1 MPARLPS
8 LFPALLALLAL
19 SLATGPA
26 LASTSPEKVQAVYED
41 IAAGQSDATA
51 LYLRG
56 EPEKAL
62 ANLRRFEKK
71 GDWLPSFVL
80 GNMTWKMHPAESFA
94 WHQQAA
100 QWRGDAGP
108 VNLEL
113 ALHYTRREECQQA
126 ADAWR
131 KVEKAGAFQGYFPA
145 VAAYCQFKLGNDADA
160 IALFERAEFGA
171 PGRFEGLL
179 EEIWGPRPALVRHA
193 EGLAAFR
200 AGQDTDIEALINA
213 SFAEGDGA
221 LLELIK
227 ASKQVAVAPE
237 SLKLLACLEPAI
249 AAKAAQTEQLVG
261 GQLVDYGQD
270 WEASEAR
277 LAQAW
282 RAAFNQ
288 CGIVLPGKPL
298 PASMALARNAVYVA
312 KRESLATEAELLA
325 AHGPA
330 LAALANGAEDN
341 FEALDLLAALQMGA
355 NDRAAVAQSDELGWQ
370 RYRSARFAASR
381 ILGEALKDGADPET
395 VAALARRAWNDFP
408 DDAMVLW
415 LVLEKGGLTGDDRR
429 RALRSQILAEFH
441 GPTGEFL
448 MHPGKSAIRLV
459 QAVQAYRQLP
469 PAAPASAR

>member
-8 LFPALLALLAL
+8 LFPVLMAVALAA
-19 SLATGPA
+19 GPA
-26 LASTSPEKVQAVYED
+26 WAKTSPEKVQAVYED

-56 EPEKAL
+56 EPEQAL
-62 ANLRRFEKK
+62 ANLRRFEKQ

-113 ALHYTRREECQQA
+113 ALHYTRREECEQA

-131 KVEKAGAFQGYFPA
+131 KVEKAGAFEGYFPA
-145 VAAYCQFKLGNDADA
+145 VAAYCQFKLGNDAAA

-200 AGQDTDIEALINA
+200 AGQDTDIEALINV

-227 ASKQVAVAPE
+227 ASKQVAAAPE
-237 SLKLLACLEPAI
+237 SLRLLACLEPAI
-249 AAKAAQTEQLVG
+249 AARGKHIEKYGSGELPA
-261 GQLVDYGQD
+261 YGQAWD
-270 WEASEAR
+270 ADEAAVAEGWREA
-277 LAQAW
+277 LTK
-282 RAAFNQ
+282 
-288 CGIVLPGKPL
+288 CGTVLPGQPL
-298 PASMALARNAVYVA
+298 PASMALARNLIYLATQA
-312 KRESLATEAELLA
+312 SLATQAQMLA
-325 AHGPA
+325 AHGQA
-330 LAALANGAEDN
+330 LAQRANSSEGD
-341 FEALDLLAALQMGA
+341 FEALDTLAALQMGA
-355 NDRAAVAQSDELGWQ
+355 NDRAAVMQSDELGWQ
-370 RYRSARFAASR
+370 RYRSARYASSR
-381 ILGEALKDGADPET
+381 VLGEVLKEGADPAA

-408 DDAMVLW
+408 DDALVLW

-441 GPTGEFL
+441 GPTGEYL
-448 MHPGKSAIRLV
+448 MHSGKSAIRLL
-459 QAVQAYRQLP
+459 QAVQAYRQVVEST
-469 PAAPASAR
+469 PASAP

>member
-1 MPARLPS
+1 MPSCLNS
-8 LFPALLALLAL
+8 LSSALLATAL
-19 SLATGPA
+19 VASPA
-26 LASTSPEKVQAVYED
+26 LAGTSPEKVQAVYRD
-41 IAAGQSDATA
+41 IAAGQSGATA
-51 LYLRG
+51 FYLRG
-56 EPEKAL
+56 EPGKAL

-80 GNMTWKMHPAESFA
+80 GNMAWRMHPAESFA

-113 ALHYTRREECQQA
+113 ALHYTRREECEQA

-131 KVEKAGAFQGYFPA
+131 KVERAGAFEGYFPA
-145 VAAYCQFKLGNDADA
+145 VAAYCQFKLGNDAAA
-160 IALFERAEFGA
+160 IALFEKAEFGS

-200 AGQDTDIEALINA
+200 AGQDTDIEALIGA
-213 SFAEGDGA
+213 SFAEGAAA
-221 LLELIK
+221 LVELVK
-227 ASKQVAVAPE
+227 ATRAASSPPLALQQ
-237 SLKLLACLEPAI
+237 LACLEPAI
-249 AAKAAQTEQLVG
+249 TAEAAQTEQLG
-261 GQLVDYGQD
+261 NGQLVDYGQE

-277 LAQAW
+277 LAEAW

-312 KRESLATEAELLA
+312 RRESLATEAELLA
-325 AHGPA
+325 AHGTA
-330 LAALANGAEDN
+330 LAALANGTEDN

-381 ILGEALKDGADPET
+381 ILGEALKDGAAPET
-395 VAALARRAWNDFP
+395 VAAMARRAWNDFP
-408 DDAMVLW
+408 DDALVLW

-429 RALRSQILAEFH
+429 RALRAQILAEFH
-441 GPTGEFL
+441 GPTGEYL

-469 PAAPASAR
+469 PAAAR